1 MMFENINLEYSIL
14 LIKSIG
20 KKSFQVLGDLV
31 QKSRFTISRILPSAE
46 QNFEAMKNIAQSFFD
61 KKTEL
66 ILIFDDTLIKK
77 IHSRFMC
84 GSGKFYDSKIG
95 RRIMAYR
102 LLCSAITDGNYIFP
116 LQCLYLFSIEFQPE
130 IMQSKCDI
138 VKQMYLYAKAIFPNK
153 KIIIAA
159 DGAFAT
165 EEILRWCIQNQ
176 ILAEMRMAKNRTVWY
191 KKQKQALSK
200 IIDLQPKGRRMARTI
215 QVSWHGLSLYITAQK
230 RIDKHGN
237 ETVVYQVSTYQ
248 AKPSKHIAVYKKR
261 WPIEKMFRTTKQHLG
276 LQDCFSIKMDVQL
289 NHITSVFLAYALL
302 ELERYVKKIP
312 TPEAAI
318 RSLKPRKVPF
328 LKQRINRLGHI
339 FGGFYA

>member
-31 QKSRFTISRILPSAE
+31 QKSRSTISRLLPSAE
-46 QNFEAMKNIAQSFFD
+46 QNFEAMKNIVQKFFH
-61 KKTEL
+61 KKSEL

-77 IHSRFMC
+77 MHSRFMR

-95 RRIMAYR
+95 RRIMAYK

-116 LQCLYLFSIEFQPE
+116 LQCLYLFSTEFQPE

-165 EEILRWCIQNQ
+165 EEILTWCVQSQ
-176 ILAEMRMAKNRTVWY
+176 IPAEMRMAKNRTVWY
-191 KKQKQALSK
+191 KNQKQALSK
-200 IIDLQPKGRRMARTI
+200 IIDLQLKGKHKARTI
-215 QVSWHGLSLYITAQK
+215 QVIWHELSLYITAQK
-230 RIDKHGN
+230 RVDKHDN
-237 ETVVYQVSTYQ
+237 ETIVYQVSTYQ
-248 AKPSKHIAVYKKR
+248 AKPSKHVSIYKKR

-276 LQDCFSIKMDVQL
+276 LQDCFSTKMDVQL
-289 NHITSVFLAYALL
+289 NHVTSVFLAYALL
-302 ELERYVKKIP
+302 ELERKVQKIK
-312 TPEAAI
+312 TPEDVI
-318 RSLKPRKVPF
+318 RWLKPRKVSF
-328 LKQRINRLGHI
+328 VKQRIARSGRI
-339 FGGFYA
+339 FSGIYA